1 MKKVHVL
8 TTRNNPNA
16 DSFNLPL
23 RLHRRHLKAAG
34 VDISLRFLLN
44 DRLLDCDLLFLNS
57 KYFRPWGGARRQELI
72 ELIGAAREQ
81 VERVLWFDTT
91 DSTGTTQFDVLPH
104 VDGYYKAQVL
114 ADRRGYL
121 KSYYGQRVYTDY
133 YHREFGI
140 SDEGPSGP
148 QVTAR
153 EEDLHKIHVSWS
165 SALGDHGH
173 GALSSLYGRAGSYLP
188 LPPRYSASFTPAD
201 AARTVDISC
210 RVGRNHARHTIR
222 FQRDRLVEA
231 LQQGYGIATE
241 KLTKGRYW
249 RELRSAKIAPSP
261 FGWGEITL
269 RDFHTFIN
277 GAALLK
283 PDMSHLATWPPLYK
297 EGETYVSWRW
307 DVSDIGDQI
316 ESLLSERRYAEI
328 ARAGQET
335 YARYL
340 FSSEGRTEFC
350 QRLIAIVEQN
360 APAATAVPGVGPQSH
375 G

>member
-1 MKKVHVL
+1 MKTVHVL

-16 DSFNLPL
+16 DSFNFPL
-23 RLHRRHLKAAG
+23 RLHRGRLKAAG
-34 VDISLRFLLN
+34 IDVKLRFLAT
-44 DRLLDCDLLFLNS
+44 DRLVDCDVLCLNS
-57 KYFRPWGGARRQELI
+57 KYFRPWGRARRQELI
-72 ELIGAAREQ
+72 EFIEDAREK

-91 DSTGTTQFDVLPH
+91 DSTGTTQLEVLPH

-148 QVTAR
+148 QVAAR
-153 EEDLHKIHVSWS
+153 EEDLDKIHVSWS

-188 LPPRYSASFTPAD
+188 LPPRYAATFTPAD
-201 AARTVDISC
+201 AARTLDISC

-222 FQRDRLVEA
+222 FQRDKLVDA
-231 LQQGYGIATE
+231 LQDYGVATD
-241 KLTKGRYW
+241 KLAKGRYW

-307 DVSDIGDQI
+307 DMSDVGDKI
-316 ESLLSERRYAEI
+316 DSLLSERRYADI

-335 YARYL
+335 YGRYL
-340 FSSEGRTEFC
+340 FSLEGRAEFC
-350 QRLIAIVEQN
+350 QRLVAIVGQG
-360 APAATAVPGVGPQSH
+360 APDAAAVSSVGPQSH
-375 G
+375 A